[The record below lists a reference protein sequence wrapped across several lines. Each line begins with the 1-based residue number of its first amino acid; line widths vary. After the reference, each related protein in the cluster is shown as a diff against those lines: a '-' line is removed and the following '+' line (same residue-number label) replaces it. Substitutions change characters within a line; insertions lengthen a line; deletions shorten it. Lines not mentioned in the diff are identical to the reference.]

1 MHWEPL
7 DLEKA
12 SSLKKEV
19 DAIVANFELI
29 PPLSSGNGLF
39 ADTGES
45 YLLPMLHSINARIS
59 ELENFC
65 AINCDGYLL

>member
-7 DLEKA
+7 DLGKA

-29 PPLSSGNGLF
+29 PLSSGNGLF
-39 ADTGES
+39 ADAGGS

-65 AINCDGYLL
+65 AINCDGMFYN